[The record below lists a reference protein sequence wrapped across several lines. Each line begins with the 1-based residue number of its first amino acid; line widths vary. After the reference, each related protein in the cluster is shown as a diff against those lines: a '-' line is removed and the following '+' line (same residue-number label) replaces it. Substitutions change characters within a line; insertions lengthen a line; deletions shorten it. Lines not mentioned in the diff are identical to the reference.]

1 MKRRLLLFS
10 PVAAALAAIV
20 FWAFAQPAPQPMS
33 SVFPAGALL
42 YLEAKDLGALLS
54 DWNGSP
60 EKRDWLAG
68 ANYDSFSRSQLFL
81 KLTDAQSEFATA
93 AGVPPDYAL
102 LTSVAGSN
110 SAVAMYDI
118 GKLEFL
124 YVTHVASA
132 RAMNTALWKARGS
145 YQTRHAGNADY
156 FVKEDK
162 ASHRVAAF
170 AYSGDT
176 LLLATK
182 ENLIA
187 GALQLM
193 ARESLPSV
201 ASEAW
206 FSNSVQ
212 AAAAGQND
220 LRLVYNMTSL
230 ARTYQFRSHWVQG
243 NVPDLREFSSG
254 LADLERVRGEI
265 RERRVLLRATPS
277 EATENAESA
286 TGQLLAAIPDDAGL
300 YRAWLRPSSA
310 QAANWIDEKLFAQP
324 SASAQRSKT
333 APVVAETEAA
343 GSEVDLESRI
353 DERPLAENSEFLK
366 ALRDKLAASRI
377 DAMLEVSFTRVDPD
391 RVYVLPHS
399 AIALLS
405 TTAWDADAIR
415 AALGTVA
422 EGLWSNSGA
431 ATWRIAAGGVRE
443 LDGLGKIAFAA
454 DGKLLVIGDSAEI
467 VSALFARR
475 NRTPI
480 PGAAYA
486 AGWRHARELPNF
498 ERITRLIDFPQ
509 LPPTSPDKQQA
520 EGEPPY
526 FSGNLGSLGRTLKR
540 IDAATIV
547 VHDAGSMLRESVTY
561 KLIP

>member
-1 MKRRLLLFS
+1 M
-10 PVAAALAAIV
+10 AMI

-54 DWNGSP
+54 DWNASS

-81 KLTDAQSEFATA
+81 KLTDAQTEFAAA

-102 LTSVAGSN
+102 LASVAGSN

-132 RAMNTALWKARGS
+132 RAMNTALWKARGT
-145 YQTRHAGNADY
+145 YQTRHAGGSDY

-182 ENLIA
+182 EDLIA
-187 GALQLM
+187 RALQLM

-201 ASEAW
+201 ASEMW

-220 LRLVYNMTSL
+220 LRLVYNMATL
-230 ARTYQFRSHWVQG
+230 ARTYQFRSHWVQV
-243 NVPDLREFSSG
+243 NVADLREFSSG

-265 RERRVLLRATPS
+265 RERRVLLRSTAA
-277 EATENAESA
+277 EATDTAESA
-286 TGQLLAAIPDDAGL
+286 TGQLLAAVPDDAGL
-300 YRAWLRPSSA
+300 YRAWLHPSTT
-310 QAANWIDEKLFAQP
+310 QAANRIEETLFAQP
-324 SASAQRSKT
+324 GASTQRSKT
-333 APVVAETEAA
+333 APTVVETGAA
-343 GSEVDLESRI
+343 GSEIDLESRI
-353 DERPLAENSEFLK
+353 DERPFTQGLDPLK
-366 ALRDKLAASRI
+366 TLRDQLAASHI
-377 DAMLEVSFTRVDPD
+377 DAMLDVSSTKVDPD
-391 RVYVLPHS
+391 QVYVRPHS

-405 TTAWDADAIR
+405 STAWDADAIR
-415 AALGTVA
+415 AALGIAA
-422 EGLWSNSGA
+422 EGMWSNSGA
-431 ATWRIAAGGVRE
+431 ATWRTAGGVRE
-443 LDGLGKIAFAA
+443 LEGLGEIAMAA
-454 DGKLLVIGDSAEI
+454 DGKLLVIGDSAAM
-467 VSALFARR
+467 VSAVFARR
-475 NRTPI
+475 NRPPI
-480 PGAAYA
+480 AGAAYS

-498 ERITRLIDFPQ
+498 ERMTRLIDFPQ
-509 LPPTSPDKQQA
+509 LPPPGPDEQQDA
-520 EGEPPY
+520 GEPPY
-526 FSGNLGSLGRTLKR
+526 FSGNLASLGRTLKR

-547 VHDAGSMLRESVTY
+547 VHDAGAMLRESVTY
-561 KLIP
+561 KLLP